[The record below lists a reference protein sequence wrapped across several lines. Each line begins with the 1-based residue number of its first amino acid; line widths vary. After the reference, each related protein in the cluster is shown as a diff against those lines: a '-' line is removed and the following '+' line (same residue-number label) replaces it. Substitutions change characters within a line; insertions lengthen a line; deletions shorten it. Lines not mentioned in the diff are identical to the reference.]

1 MFKGV
6 WPALPTPFAGEGIDF
21 EAMKV
26 QMDRLREAGVAGFVA
41 CGTTGESPTL
51 SRDEWASVVA
61 VCVNHSG
68 GLPVMAG
75 SGSNCTADTVEKTLK
90 AAALGA
96 SSVLVVVPY
105 YNKPTQA
112 GLRAHF
118 EHLAD
123 RSPIP
128 IILYNIPGRTG
139 VNMLPETIAA
149 LARHPKIRGIKEA
162 AGSLDQ
168 VSQIV
173 RLTAD
178 LDFSVLS
185 GDDSL
190 TLPLL
195 AVGGQGV
202 ISTNANVVP
211 TQMVGLVKA
220 FAEGRCAEAR
230 DLHLSILELTSLL
243 FVETNPAP
251 LKYALS
257 LLGIGNP
264 EVRLPLVPLSEKHRE
279 PLRAAMTTLGLIQ

>member
-1 MFKGV
+1 MFSGV
-6 WPALPTPFAGEGIDF
+6 WPALPTPFAGDGIDF
-21 EAMKV
+21 EALKL

-51 SRDEWASVVA
+51 SRDEWAAVVA
-61 VCVNHSG
+61 FCVNHSG

-75 SGSNCTADTVEKTLK
+75 SGSNNTADTVEKTLK

-96 SSVLVVVPY
+96 SAVLVVVPY

-123 RSPIP
+123 RSPVP

-149 LARHPKIRGIKEA
+149 LARHPKIQGIKEA

-178 LDFSVLS
+178 LDFAVLS

-195 AVGGQGV
+195 AVGGHGV

-211 TQMVGLVKA
+211 AQMVALVKA
-220 FAEGRCAEAR
+220 FQDGRTAQAR
-230 DLHLSILELTSLL
+230 DLHLAILELTSLL

-279 PLRAAMTTLGLIQ
+279 PLRAAMQGLRLIP